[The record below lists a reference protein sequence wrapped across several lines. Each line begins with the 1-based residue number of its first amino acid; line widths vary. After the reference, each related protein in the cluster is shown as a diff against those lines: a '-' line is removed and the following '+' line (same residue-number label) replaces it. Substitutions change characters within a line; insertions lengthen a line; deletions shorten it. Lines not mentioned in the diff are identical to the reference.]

1 MKKVRNEDKKKKK
14 SSEAKKVAKGDKI
27 RRFPKFGAI
36 DVAIILLIASIGVG
50 IAFRYNFFNAFKSFQ
65 KSDECAI
72 SFSVKNI
79 ENTTQYYI
87 SSGDEVYFKDSGRKL
102 GIIMESSDASSIPLT
117 IAPSTQTF
125 IENGSAITVT
135 YPKDTRI
142 DAIGRIKCEGKFS
155 SDGAFLL
162 NGVDY
167 LSAGQTYVI
176 CTEKVTLE
184 IMILGT
190 ELIEEK

>member
-1 MKKVRNEDKKKKK
+1 MKKEKIEKTQKVKKAP
-14 SSEAKKVAKGDKI
+14 SAEKV
-27 RRFPKFGAI
+27 RRFPKFGILDA
-36 DVAIILLIASIGVG
+36 AIILLIIALIVG
-50 IAFRYNFFNAFKSFQ
+50 FAFKYNFFNTFTALQ
-65 KSDECAI
+65 ELDECAI

-87 SSGDEVYFKDSGRKL
+87 DSGDEVYFKDNGKKL
-102 GIIMESSDASSIPLT
+102 GTIMESSDASSIPLT
-117 IAPSTQTF
+117 VTPSTQTF

-142 DAIGRIKCEGKFS
+142 DANGRIKCEGKLS
-155 SDGAFLL
+155 TDGTFLL
-162 NGVDY
+162 NGNDY

-184 IMILGT
+184 ITIQDI
-190 ELIEEK
+190 ELIEES